1 MALLEAVVL
10 PPEPDHPRVPCCR
23 SCGTSCVLSGYGV
36 AASAGEFEGIIERG
50 VVVQEDGELPPVV
63 TPPPHG
69 GAWAG
74 GGGGAATSSW
84 VGPVPSTTLATSSAR
99 RPVYQPAVTRRRPR
113 RRRGT
118 VAKAARRS
126 PVEAESHRQNHIA
139 VERNR
144 RRQMNEYL
152 AALRSLMPPSYARRG
167 DQASI
172 VGGAIDFVKELEHH
186 LQSLQAQRRRHPAAA
201 GHGSEC
207 SPGFF
212 TFPQYSTTAAA
223 AAAANDADDDA
234 SGGGCEGRPTTRP
247 AGVAAADVEAAVS
260 EGHATVK
267 VLAPRRRRMLLRLL
281 LGMQHRGLAALHL
294 NASTTA
300 DQMVLYTF
308 TLKIGDGW
316 PLSSAGDVAGA
327 VHDIVVAGMGTA
339 EERPIYPAN

>member
-1 MALLEAVVL
+1 MALLEAVVF

-50 VVVQEDGELPPVV
+50 VVVQEDGELPVV
-63 TPPPHG
+63 TPPHG
-69 GAWAG
+69 SACCAWA
-74 GGGGAATSSW
+74 GGAATSSCW
-84 VGPVPSTTLATSSAR
+84 VGPVSSTTTTLATSSAR
-99 RPVYQPAVTRRRPR
+99 RPVYQPAGTRTPR

-118 VAKAARRS
+118 IAKAARRS
-126 PVEAESHRQNHIA
+126 LVEAESHRQNHIA

-144 RRQMNEYL
+144 RRQMNEHL
-152 AALRSLMPPSYARRG
+152 ATLRALMPPSYARRG

-186 LQSLQAQRRRHPAAA
+186 LQSLQAQRRHHPAAV
-201 GHGSEC
+201 GHGAERF
-207 SPGFF
+207 PGFF
-212 TFPQYSTTAAA
+212 TFPQYPAAAA
-223 AAAANDADDDA
+223 AAAANDDVDNAS
-234 SGGGCEGRPTTRP
+234 SGGGEGRPVTRP
-247 AGVAAADVEAAVS
+247 GVAADVEATVS

-281 LGMQHRGLAALHL
+281 LGMQRRGLAALHL

-308 TLKIGDGW
+308 SLKMGDGW
-316 PLSSAGDVAGA
+316 QLSSAGDVAAA
-327 VHDIVVAGMGTA
+327 VHDIVVTAMDTA
-339 EERPIYPAN
+339 EECPIIYPTN

>member
-1 MALLEAVVL
+1 MALLEAVVF

-152 AALRSLMPPSYARRG
+152 AALRSLMPPSYARRVHRLP
-167 DQASI
+167 AST
-172 VGGAIDFVKELEHH
+172 V
-186 LQSLQAQRRRHPAAA
+186 QTSNHP
-201 GHGSEC
+201 GHRETHC
-207 SPGFF
+207 SSIRG
-212 TFPQYSTTAAA
+212 Y
-223 AAAANDADDDA
+223 
-234 SGGGCEGRPTTRP
+234 
-247 AGVAAADVEAAVS
+247 AAVTITQKKMIFFC
-260 EGHATVK
+260 ENGN
-267 VLAPRRRRMLLRLL
+267 
-281 LGMQHRGLAALHL
+281 G
-294 NASTTA
+294 
-300 DQMVLYTF
+300 
-308 TLKIGDGW
+308 
-316 PLSSAGDVAGA
+316 
-327 VHDIVVAGMGTA
+327 
-339 EERPIYPAN
+339 